1 MSRYDPRPN
10 PRPRPEG
17 EEELDPYYRHSVD
30 AHILADMLRIESISN
45 EVRELK
51 ETVKT
56 RLDKLENWI
65 VGIVGLTVTSLVAIL
80 ASFIQHG

>member
-1 MSRYDPRPN
+1 MSRYDPRAN

-17 EEELDPYYRHSVD
+17 EEELDSYYRHSVD
-30 AHILADMLRIESISN
+30 AHILADMLRIETISN

-51 ETVKT
+51 DTVKS

-80 ASFIQHG
+80 ASFIQRG